1 MDNLNVHWMPRTAP
15 EDKQLLLAVKGAW
28 PMTASLHRQRMLEKV
43 QALFAQISSQEALQ
57 NMAMS
62 EEHFPELSMIAHNQP
77 SRAWPELLMMSDLM
91 DAALN
96 LIKWQQEGAL
106 TPQQQKDLTEAMEDQ
121 SLASLIES
129 L

>member
-1 MDNLNVHWMPRTAP
+1 
-15 EDKQLLLAVKGAW
+15 
-28 PMTASLHRQRMLEKV
+28 MLEKV
-43 QALFAQISSQEALQ
+43 QALRAEISPEEALQ
-57 NMAMS
+57 NMEMS
-62 EEHFPELSMIAHNQP
+62 EEHLPELSMIAHNQP

-96 LIKWQQEGAL
+96 LIQWEQEGPL
-106 TPQQQKDLTEAMEDQ
+106 TPQQQEDLTEAMEDQ